1 MQVFKFGGAS
11 VKNAEAVKNVAT
23 ILRSY
28 QGANIVVVISAMGK
42 TTNLLEKVCE
52 AYMTGKDVSKLLDEL
67 KSFHREIINDL
78 LEEDSHEY
86 YEVENLFIELECL
99 LETEPGELS
108 YDQAY
113 DRIISFGE
121 MISTKIV
128 SQFLNKHGVSNRW
141 LDARNFIVTSE
152 HHRRARVNWSRTESL
167 VGKMLRKLVSK
178 QFVITQGFIGRSIT
192 NKTTTLG
199 REGSDYSAAIFA
211 YCLDA
216 ESVTIWK
223 DVPGVLNADPKRV
236 EKTELI
242 SDISFKEAI
251 ELAYYGASVIHPKTI
266 QPLMRKTIP
275 LHVRSFVDPEA
286 SGTIV
291 ADHQRKEL
299 IDIPCYIFKD
309 DQVLLSIST
318 KDFSFI
324 VEDHLSEIFDACA
337 TTGIQINVMQNTA
350 ISFSMVLNDDEARL
364 EKLLETLEN
373 SFIVKKET
381 GLQLFTV
388 FNFKDPKNIE
398 PYTKGK
404 SIALEHKS
412 GKTLQLL
419 LKEGAVS

>member
-28 QGANIVVVISAMGK
+28 QGTNIVVVISAMGK

-52 AYMTGKDVSKLLDEL
+52 AYMTGGDFSKLLAEM
-67 KSFHREIINDL
+67 KSFHGEIINDL
-78 LEEDSHEY
+78 LDEDSHEY
-86 YEVENLFIELECL
+86 YEVDNLFIELECL
-99 LETEPGELS
+99 LETDPGELS

-167 VGKMLRKLVSK
+167 VGKMLRKLVQK
-178 QFVITQGFIGRSIT
+178 QFVITQGFIGRSVT

-216 ESVTIWK
+216 ENVTIWK

-236 EKTELI
+236 ENTHLI
-242 SDISFKEAI
+242 SEISFKEAI

-266 QPLMRKTIP
+266 QPLMRKSIP
-275 LHVRSFVDPEA
+275 LQVRSFLDPEA
-286 SGTIV
+286 PGTVV

-299 IDIPCYIFKD
+299 IEIPCYIFKD
-309 DQVLLSIST
+309 DQVLLSIAT

-350 ISFSMVLNDDEARL
+350 ISFSMVLNNDEARL
-364 EKLLETLEN
+364 AKLLETLES
-373 SFIVKKET
+373 SFIIKKEA

-404 SIALEHKS
+404 TIALEHKS
-412 GKTLQLL
+412 GRSLQLL
-419 LKEGAVS
+419 LKEEK